1 LSSWFLV
8 PGVLGTVITL
18 TSTLVSSTTLVR
30 EKDSG
35 TLEQLLMTPAD
46 AWEILLAKIAPL
58 FVLLMG
64 DILLA
69 LSVARIVFRVPL
81 QGSLL
86 LFLALG
92 GLYLFVGIGVGLM
105 LATLAKNQQQVV
117 LTSFFINLPLIQLSG
132 AIAPIESMPVF
143 FQYLS
148 LLNPLRHFVA
158 ISRGILLKGVGI
170 DILFPHVIA
179 LFTFVVVLLTVSVN
193 RFRSQLS

>member
-1 LSSWFLV
+1 MSSWFLV